1 MRLDWPLQ
9 VNDSELNFTAPWRE
23 VRWMRDS
30 LSLMSLPAG
39 AAASG
44 HQETALKH
52 IQVLHDFAD
61 RDIQGLI
68 IPHNIMPM
76 HISKLLPLL
85 GWYAGMLKSFRL
97 QFTQNQL
104 AVVCNLSELHKAHVL
119 HHWRLVGIP
128 MISQRVNYAD
138 EGTVANFNLC
148 N

>member
-39 AAASG
+39 AAASR

-61 RDIQGLI
+61 RDIQGHI
-68 IPHNIMPM
+68 IPHNIVPM
-76 HISKLLPLL
+76 HIFKLLLLL
-85 GWYAGMLKSFRL
+85 GWYAVCSNHFASNLHRTNLRWFAICPNYTRL
-97 QFTQNQL
+97 MYYTTG
-104 AVVCNLSELHKAHVL
+104 VL
-119 HHWRLVGIP
+119 
-128 MISQRVNYAD
+128 
-138 EGTVANFNLC
+138 
-148 N
+148 

>member
-52 IQVLHDFAD
+52 IQVLQAFAD
-61 RDIQGLI
+61 REFQGLI
-68 IPHNIMPM
+68 IPHGIMPQYV
-76 HISKLLPLL
+76 SKLLPLL
-85 GWYAGMLKSFRL
+85 GWYTGMLKSFHL
-97 QFTQNQL
+97 EFTKAQL
-104 AVVCNLSELHKAHVL
+104 TF
-119 HHWRLVGIP
+119 G
-128 MISQRVNYAD
+128 
-138 EGTVANFNLC
+138 GF
-148 N
+148 